1 MILRQSI
8 PTTYPSLFTSNIKT
22 NMKYLIQ
29 FTKTLNMPIL
39 VCLAMLTI
47 EGCKKDEL
55 LTRFSTD
62 LALNANTIRLNAPA
76 TTTKIQVYADGN
88 WTATLKDGTDWLT
101 LDKTQGQGK
110 SYLTVTASSNEGMP
124 ARATEIYISAKNT
137 TDTIVLQQ
145 LGISQTLKFTDV
157 SINTLSKAG
166 SAKTLLT
173 TNIDF
178 ALINKEVRYL
188 TAGQDNWVSNIVY
201 DGSYL
206 SFAVAQNNTPQP
218 REAMLT
224 LVHQNAIGVLIKDS
238 LLISQNAKAEYDD
251 AVLKSFS
258 YVKNTLAQG
267 DITENIYIEG
277 IVLADKGNPNTALI
291 PNSASD
297 KHVMDYTENGITVYI
312 QSLDG
317 TSGIRIRTKTPGDN
331 LFAKNEKVK
340 LWLKGTKLSK
350 TSNPNTATIS
360 EFPSINIIEK
370 EQSTSPLIVREK
382 YMKDLVDDDIY
393 TYVKLKDVELS
404 VPVGSY
410 FNTNFGYYARVSCYP
425 MNIRDIYGNSM
436 YMMINNQYELTFP
449 YKSLIRNGLAV
460 PQGSGTISG
469 VLVHE
474 SYSRLGGDLGTFSIR
489 PMSMSEIVL
498 QNSRNDGF
506 SNVLV
511 EWQAPRLEYKTN
523 PTDDKNPMSPN
534 IGTGQLSHSSVAAN
548 NYTAIIYSVAYNG
561 LTAIGSGTNEQ
572 KGSTENDSWRT
583 STANKWWND
592 TKNRGEA
599 WLINFSTN
607 GITKPL
613 SLQIGGWSAI
623 GGPRNFVVEWST
635 TRDMDSGT
643 WSYISEYTFQDL
655 VNWANTLVTQTAMAK
670 VVNIN
675 LPVALLGKSNVYIRL
690 RMKDKEVGSST
701 SDTGGSFNNSSA
713 VSYIDHISVKYNK

>member
-47 EGCKKDEL
+47 VGCKKDEL